1 MHLDDTNDDNGC
13 IRILR
18 GSHKNGGLTQ
28 VEQNQDG
35 TPCEPYLPNDAW
47 NLEDTV
53 PVPARRGDMLIFHY
67 DAVHVSRINQT
78 DRVRRIVR
86 IGYRHPANQQFAGQ
100 SKDRPRLMV

>member
-1 MHLDDTNDDNGC
+1 M
-13 IRILR
+13 
-18 GSHKNGGLTQ
+18 
-28 VEQNQDG
+28 G

-53 PVPARRGDMLIFHY
+53 PVPARRGDMVIFHY
-67 DAVHVSRINQT
+67 DAVHGSRINQT

-100 SKDRPRLMV
+100 SKDRPKLMVWGRRPRIEGQAAFSTEI